1 MIDHLC
7 HHILSLHMLFMHFP
21 CPQNTY
27 ILKTL
32 SRQVFARFHTSLW
45 VSNVT
50 GGFMPFT
57 FSSFLSSS
65 PIFTSLSLSPS
76 ASFQKIKEK
85 KKEIP
90 ILHRIIWVSKDP
102 GSVGFPS
109 QQFIKAFPPNEGV
122 FLTIRTLLPAMERA
136 QLSPLLHIAKVSTNM
151 IAAVL
156 IIPP

>member
-1 MIDHLC
+1 
-7 HHILSLHMLFMHFP
+7 
-21 CPQNTY
+21 
-27 ILKTL
+27 
-32 SRQVFARFHTSLW
+32 
-45 VSNVT
+45 
-50 GGFMPFT
+50 MPFT

-109 QQFIKAFPPNEGV
+109 QQFIKAFPQWRSFSHYKNSSTCYGESTAFSITSHRKSFYKHDCCSPPNTTIDDGKGLEFSYLRWEKLAREGK
-122 FLTIRTLLPAMERA
+122 LKTSYPQKRRKIKERVNHCLFSDA
-136 QLSPLLHIAKVSTNM
+136 SANV
-151 IAAVL
+151 
-156 IIPP
+156 